1 MWLPPV
7 AHSKRPQANSA
18 QPVSVR
24 FVRQVGPATPC
35 MLLALILSSLAAQT
49 AYAWR
54 QHRPWNTRPW
64 CSEVVEPSWPFAYAK
79 LGGQTVERKGRTA
92 SNLQHMGHECTT
104 AGARSKC
111 FRCEDFSCG
120 PDLNSS
126 CAFQVQGVPHT
137 ALPPSVPTVH
147 DTPFAVGDA
156 VRHRMDF
163 GRAARTCVVLSG
175 GRCLDGSGGDFSGCR
190 VRCWGAGRPPP
201 TPTATGWEH
210 SKLVG
215 QPQGRVFT
223 LAGSSHGQFGHAD
236 GNASTALF
244 NRPQGVHMNEA
255 GQVFVA
261 DTDNHVI
268 RLLDTRTGIVRTIAG
283 VPGQVGYA
291 DGEGSVAL
299 FSHPVGVVSWRDGAL
314 QHVAVADTGNHRI
327 RELVFQGGQWLVST
341 LAGGGEDLPLVL
353 RAGAVKSHGFADGVG
368 TDARFDSPRGMAV
381 SGTRLYV
388 ADTNNH
394 LIRRIFLKDGP
405 GHQRGQTETYVGT
418 VRSYPV
424 SFLRGEPLAS
434 SAELPGC
441 SPPCEEG
448 VQGYVDATLNT
459 SQLYHPYDVAIGEAG
474 DNSAGE
480 DNLIIVD
487 GDRIRMAFS
496 SAGPPVQWLGIASE
510 NRVVTLAGTTNAG
523 ESDGVGVEASF
534 RKPRAAAVDAEGR
547 VYVADA
553 GSCRLRRL
561 SPARRVAKPISCDAT
576 LDDVVQPSGCAM
588 YDPALDAQDRTATSA
603 FGHIT
608 YNYHHSRLDG
618 KQVKECV
625 GTPPPDAGI
634 QSNASTLGPYAGTG
648 WEPFLHKEDTG
659 DLTTLRLRCPSGCA
673 ASPAAVAGDG
683 LYAGT
688 SSICKAA
695 VHAGVLLNDAG
706 GMVTVQVQRGVGERA
721 GPGREG
727 LGAPAS
733 SRFGVQ
739 SAALAS
745 ADRTFNLSV
754 YPLHVVEVQTIAGA
768 PNAPIEELCG
778 FQDSQ
783 PPMGALFNLP
793 SGISLDASAVL
804 GNTTYMVV
812 ADTDNHA
819 LRGVTAVCSQPCENG
834 GRCVAPETCMCPRGW
849 SGPDC
854 ATPQCSV
861 PCSGRTLCTAPDT
874 CTCVPGFTGQ
884 ACDVPQCVQHCAH
897 GGVCSGP
904 DTCTCAPGWFDANCT
919 TPVCSQTCGNGGNCT
934 APGVC
939 SCPTQW
945 TGHDCRQPVCTS
957 PCQHGH
963 CVAPDTC
970 RCEPGWAGFDCSKP
984 VCTQG
989 FFRRDPTPAFSD
1001 SPLRPLSWTRYVQC
1015 DFPSWCNSTNE
1026 FDCRQRQRSRRPAE
1040 VSLDRA
1046 TSGRRTPPP
1055 RCMLLELGLN
1065 ASTPFRYVNEEGS
1078 LTGFWRTTPRTP
1090 YGWGPTPTTNPWS
1103 SPGPADPDRQ
1113 LAQVALEDMDEGVY
1127 VCANGG
1133 NCTAPDACVC
1143 APGWAGFDCRTPTCT
1158 NGYFDPQAPGLNPD
1172 PRFPRQ
1178 GMYEFV
1184 NDRTVTIWENFPS
1197 FNEKFPGYMQEHP
1210 NYFSR
1215 FNGPLPDGNN
1225 YPVMYEKRPSL
1236 PPGDNTYEGWRRSQW
1251 WELARGAQWSKGRAA
1266 YTVPRY
1272 RRHCPGAAWKAVDLQ
1287 TGNST
1292 GWVLDTAQAYSPRI
1306 DYSDPR
1312 RVHAVG
1318 RWEEGGG
1325 ECVDQVERGCFN
1337 GGTCTG
1343 PLTCSCLGGWEG
1355 DDCTLPIC
1363 AAAVRSVSGQAG
1375 IPATRLSSPQ
1385 ERSNSSLELLGS
1397 SPGGTFI
1404 QYRQCANNGNCTH
1417 PETCT
1422 CAMGWSGPNCTVPLC
1437 AQECMHG
1444 GTCIAP
1450 DTCKCPQWS
1459 AQFTD
1464 RRGQPYFKRP
1474 DGTSQL
1480 TGWTGFD
1487 CSTPICVQHERFIL
1501 NNVRDPVRL
1510 SHTLSDGSSFQSGC
1524 SERSPYSPLGSTRI
1538 SSKLCLQEV
1547 WYQGN
1552 YEHPWAFKN
1561 PAPITWESH
1570 EDVSRVSEG
1579 RNIRVNHPNYIRESP
1594 ETWVEGPVVEGE
1606 GLYACFNDGSCVAP
1620 DTCVCAE
1627 GWTGYDC
1634 NTPTCTPKC
1643 LRGGVCGDKD
1653 TCVCPR
1659 WPSRLHEVHP
1669 DVPQVVTGFNGSDC
1683 SMSMCAQGFLEPN
1696 CSVEARQLAGL
1707 TGDQTACYMCA
1718 NGGVCT
1724 APDTCTCTAEWKGFD
1739 CKTPVCRAH
1748 ADVEILEQLNTV
1760 DPAVVTAF
1768 EQDPCLP
1775 NTLEEFLPENT
1786 WKGRGNCTAPN
1797 VCTCLCRDLTW
1808 FDVNGIQKEKPWVD
1822 ELGRP
1827 LLPDQVYGRHTCL
1840 DGFEGAQDSQGRF
1853 TSCHLRIKVPTFIER
1868 YSIVLV
1874 AVVVTITVIVV
1885 VVYSFVRYQLLR
1897 RAKEY
1902 RRRRRRQ
1909 RDKDDEDVDLEKEAQ
1924 KVRMSKKAKKASS
1937 SAKKRKK
1944 RSKSKSKSRSKS
1956 D

>member
-79 LGGQTVERKGRTA
+79 VGGQTVERKGRTA

-268 RLLDTRTGIVRTIAG
+268 RLLNTRTGIVRTIAG
-283 VPGQVGYA
+283 VPGQAGYA

-353 RAGAVKSHGFADGVG
+353 RADAVKSHGFADGVG

-394 LIRRIFLKDGP
+394 LVRRVILKDGP

-424 SFLRGEPLAS
+424 PFLRGEPLAS

-496 SAGPPVQWLGIASE
+496 SAGPPVHWLGIASE

-618 KQVKECV
+618 KQVKACV

-648 WEPFLHKEDTG
+648 WGPFLHKEDTG

-834 GRCVAPETCMCPRGW
+834 
-849 SGPDC
+849 
-854 ATPQCSV
+854 
-861 PCSGRTLCTAPDT
+861 
-874 CTCVPGFTGQ
+874 
-884 ACDVPQCVQHCAH
+884 
-897 GGVCSGP
+897 
-904 DTCTCAPGWFDANCT
+904 
-919 TPVCSQTCGNGGNCT
+919 
-934 APGVC
+934 
-939 SCPTQW
+939 
-945 TGHDCRQPVCTS
+945 
-957 PCQHGH
+957 
-963 CVAPDTC
+963 
-970 RCEPGWAGFDCSKP
+970 
-984 VCTQG
+984 
-989 FFRRDPTPAFSD
+989 
-1001 SPLRPLSWTRYVQC
+1001 
-1015 DFPSWCNSTNE
+1015 
-1026 FDCRQRQRSRRPAE
+1026 
-1040 VSLDRA
+1040 
-1046 TSGRRTPPP
+1046 
-1055 RCMLLELGLN
+1055 
-1065 ASTPFRYVNEEGS
+1065 
-1078 LTGFWRTTPRTP
+1078 
-1090 YGWGPTPTTNPWS
+1090 
-1103 SPGPADPDRQ
+1103 GPADPDRQ

-1375 IPATRLSSPQ
+1375 IPATRLSLPQ
-1385 ERSNSSLELLGS
+1385 GRSNSSLELLGS
-1397 SPGGTFI
+1397 STGGTFI

-1510 SHTLSDGSSFQSGC
+1510 SHTLS
-1524 SERSPYSPLGSTRI
+1524 
-1538 SSKLCLQEV
+1538 V